1 MPEAG
6 RQTLNWAKLMSGLGE
21 KVEGAFDVR
30 RKERAAMDE
39 LAEKNTDALDSYEY
53 GQNQTLS
60 EQVFKAAT
68 AGKDK
73 IAEWTRQ
80 AKNGEIT
87 QATLKLRMNNM
98 SDSFTGF
105 STTAKNF
112 DAVTKMALED
122 PNAGAMNL
130 WLNKNRTLLAD
141 LRNSEFLIADNGK
154 GVHVKYNDKGEIV
167 WQRDAQRINNP
178 GNLIGVKI
186 DIPEATKDIISQ
198 WKPKI
203 ESEIDKRG
211 YKVTTTSMDKIP
223 GFADV
228 LVRTIG
234 SIIPN
239 ERSAASA
246 LTDWN
251 DRGYGFYES
260 DDDKDSQIDSRV
272 ALERKAKEKAGKE
285 FDEAEFRAE
294 QEGLFI
300 KMEQDETGV
309 MQPILTEEQWEEA
322 EAVVEGY
329 IKAQLTQNKREVS
342 GSPRSVGTGTNG
354 NKTKKNVN
362 KVIKSAWMLSSKGE
376 SAEEKK
382 ANGLKSAQEITGLLG
397 EGKFARWVKGG
408 LMVYEKVMVKDAA
421 TDEYISVNK
430 PLEDRPLTNWKGL
443 GKYVYGQGTA
453 SKGEGDV
460 EQTYELD

>member
-112 DAVTKMALED
+112 DAVTQEVMKRQSDGE
-122 PNAGAMNL
+122 AGAMEL
-130 WLNKNRTLLAD
+130 WLNKNRTLLTD

-186 DIPEATKDIISQ
+186 DIPKATKDIVSQ

-203 ESEIDKRG
+203 ESEIDRRG

-228 LVRTIG
+228 LVKTIG

-251 DRGYGFYES
+251 DRGYDFYES
-260 DDDKDSQIDSRV
+260 DDDKDNQIDSRV

-309 MQPILTEEQWEEA
+309 LQPILTEEQWEEA

-329 IKAQLTQNKREVS
+329 IKAQLTQDKREVT
-342 GSPRSVGTGTNG
+342 GSPRSRGRKKPKILTGTYETIKDAWIRGDASLLNSIAAPGFEFERDVDNG
-354 NKTKKNVN
+354 YGFVVKK
-362 KVIKSAWMLSSKGE
+362 I
-376 SAEEKK
+376 
-382 ANGLKSAQEITGLLG
+382 LG
-397 EGKFARWVKGG
+397 ERKIEDNDGNITYK
-408 LMVYEKVMVKDAA
+408 
-421 TDEYISVNK
+421 TDTK
-430 PLEDRPLTNWKGL
+430 PLVKVVSARDLSRYIKGFSMD
-443 GKYVYGQGTA
+443 KFDKQKEA
-453 SKGEGDV
+453 F
-460 EQTYELD
+460 YELDEN